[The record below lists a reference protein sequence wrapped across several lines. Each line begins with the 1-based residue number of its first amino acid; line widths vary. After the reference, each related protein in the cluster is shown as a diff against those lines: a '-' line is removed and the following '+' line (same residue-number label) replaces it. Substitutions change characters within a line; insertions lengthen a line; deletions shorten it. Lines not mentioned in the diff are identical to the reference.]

1 VEQAI
6 GLARRIMIGSYGPRS
21 LDSLARELVMD
32 KASALLR
39 DIPDSPAGRQLGW
52 YLAMLITG
60 GVAASL
66 EDRKRYTP
74 EYAARS
80 GLARTIERMRDAWRA
95 NSALLGEFIEIAV
108 DTASEFKVSAC
119 IAAANGRE
127 WTLSLDVEEAPPHRI
142 ARLDWDRR
150 HDFKL
155 EVREATEAEA
165 AILADIERRC
175 PIVLGDTK
183 VTYDRG
189 EDYLA
194 FARLMEDHAIG
205 MALVDGVPAASS
217 CGAKHQVRV
226 GGVVRPIVTLSHLR
240 VLPEYQRHGIWRPV
254 HRALGRR
261 WADVD
266 ATNVYIAADNAD
278 MRRSVTHSSRWSVP
292 VLRMQLSCSAL
303 AGPPVGR
310 PATPADAP
318 AIIERLNTFHGS
330 EEMFA
335 PYSSESLTARLER
348 APRQYSWDKV
358 WMTDG
363 ALAGVWPAGD
373 SLRVVSE
380 TGGVRTESVRGVVL
394 DYGCAPAAEGEL
406 ESLLRAWCGWIGQRG
421 MDTLSIF
428 TSPASPGVELLRSLA
443 RDVETFDMWAP
454 RIADPAGTDGRGLY
468 VDPIYF

>member
-1 VEQAI
+1 
-6 GLARRIMIGSYGPRS
+6 
-21 LDSLARELVMD
+21 MD

-60 GVAASL
+60 GEAASP
-66 EDRKRYTP
+66 EDRERYAP

-80 GLARTIERMRDAWRA
+80 GLARTTERMRDAWRA
-95 NSALLGEFIEIAV
+95 ASALYGEFIEVAV
-108 DTASEFKVSAC
+108 ETASESRISAGL
-119 IAAANGRE
+119 ATAGGRE

-142 ARLDWDRR
+142 ARVDWDRR
-150 HDFKL
+150 YDFTL

-183 VTYDRG
+183 VWYDRG

-194 FARLMEDHAIG
+194 FARLMEDYAIG

-240 VLPEYQRHGIWRPV
+240 VLPEYQRHGVWRPV

-261 WADVD
+261 WAGVD
-266 ATNVYIAADNAD
+266 ASHVYIAADNAD
-278 MRRSVTHSSRWSVP
+278 MRRSVTNSNRWSVP

-318 AIIERLNTFHGS
+318 AIVERLNAFHRS

-335 PYSSESLTARLER
+335 PYSSESLATRLER
-348 APRQYSWDKV
+348 APSQYAWDKV

-394 DYGCAPAAEGEL
+394 DYGFAPGAEGEL

-421 MDTLSIF
+421 MDALSIF
-428 TSPASPGVELLRSLA
+428 TSPLSPGVELLRSLA
-443 RDVETFDMWAP
+443 RDVETFDMWGP
-454 RIADPAGTDGRGLY
+454 RVVDPVSTAEHGLY